1 MPSEFTHLHLHTQYS
16 VLDGALKIT
25 NLVQRLKE
33 LGQSSVAMTDHG
45 NMHGAI
51 EFYQK
56 TTKAGIKPIIGCEVY
71 ITAGS
76 RFEKVPFNQGG
87 PRTHHLTLLAMNMTG
102 YKNLCKLVTLGYVE
116 GFYFKPRID
125 KELLA
130 QHSEGIICLSGCVSS
145 ELAAK
150 ARADDIEGARTLLN
164 KYIDMFDDRL
174 YLEIQPHK
182 FAAQQKLNQLNYEL
196 SKEFNLPLVSTN
208 DCHYIHKDDAYSQ
221 EVLMCVS
228 TGKLITDES
237 RMKHDSELYL
247 KSYDEM
253 LVDFSARPEAL
264 DNTNKIAKRCDIEF
278 DFSKHYMPQYDPH
291 PEESIDILFEKSARK
306 GLEKR
311 FKDLAHYFDELSA
324 DVKKEY
330 AERLD
335 EEINLIHKMGFS
347 GYFLVVSDFI
357 KWAKDNDI
365 PVGPGRGSA
374 AGSLVAY
381 ALDITEIDPIRY
393 DLLFERFLNPER
405 VSLPDIDVDFCI
417 HGREKVIEYVYKK
430 YGEENVAQIITFGTL
445 KAKAAIKDVGRVL
458 GMSYAETDRVAK
470 LIPAPRQGF
479 DYPLAEAIKMEK
491 RLAEYARGDGKTLI
505 DLAKK
510 LEGLSRHTSTH
521 AAGLVISEKPIV
533 EFMPLM
539 LDKEGKI
546 MT

>member
-150 ARADDIEGARTLLN
+150 ARADDIEGARKLLN
-164 KYIDMFDDRL
+164 RYIEMFDDRL

-182 FAAQQKLNQLNYEL
+182 FDAQQKLNRMNYEL
-196 SKEFNLPLVSTN
+196 SKEFKLPLVATN

-228 TGKLITDES
+228 TGKLITDDS

-253 LVDFSARPEAL
+253 LVDFQNNPEAL
-264 DNTNKIAKRCDIEF
+264 DNTQKIADRCELEF

-311 FKDLAHYFDELSA
+311 YKDLAHYFDGLSA
-324 DVKKEY
+324 EVKKEY
-330 AERLD
+330 SERLD
-335 EEINLIHKMGFS
+335 EEIGLILSLIH
-347 GYFLVVSDFI
+347 I
-357 KWAKDNDI
+357 
-365 PVGPGRGSA
+365 
-374 AGSLVAY
+374 
-381 ALDITEIDPIRY
+381 
-393 DLLFERFLNPER
+393 
-405 VSLPDIDVDFCI
+405 
-417 HGREKVIEYVYKK
+417 
-430 YGEENVAQIITFGTL
+430 
-445 KAKAAIKDVGRVL
+445 
-458 GMSYAETDRVAK
+458 
-470 LIPAPRQGF
+470 
-479 DYPLAEAIKMEK
+479 
-491 RLAEYARGDGKTLI
+491 
-505 DLAKK
+505 
-510 LEGLSRHTSTH
+510 
-521 AAGLVISEKPIV
+521 
-533 EFMPLM
+533 
-539 LDKEGKI
+539 
-546 MT
+546 